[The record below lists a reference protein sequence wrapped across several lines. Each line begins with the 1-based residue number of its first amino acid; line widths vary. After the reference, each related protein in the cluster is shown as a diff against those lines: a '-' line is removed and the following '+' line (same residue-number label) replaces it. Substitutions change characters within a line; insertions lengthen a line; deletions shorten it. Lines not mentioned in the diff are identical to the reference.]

1 MAPEEVPLDQVVLGG
16 DVMHWLT
23 ARRSAPLLSS
33 NTQEWIDAVMEG
45 GRLRAD
51 EISIKMARM
60 GMRVRM
66 A

>member
-1 MAPEEVPLDQVVLGG
+1 MR
-16 DVMHWLT
+16 DVMRWLT
-23 ARRSAPLLSS
+23 ARRRAALLSS
-33 NTQEWIDAVMEG
+33 NTQEQMDAVVEG
-45 GRLRAD
+45 GRFKAD